1 MPMKAIAALLVLAA
15 AQSAL
20 AQEAQKPNGAPAPPA
35 RSAMRPPA
43 SAAIIR
49 PERPASPRPTGPTIP
64 PAPTPVPSPFAASP
78 STYAPHYT
86 SPLPDR
92 RHLFRGFSPFS
103 FGYGY
108 AAPYPAGVAAPESA
122 PHDSPIDQRD
132 TSGSIYLDVE
142 PRTAQVYVDGFY
154 IGILDDFSRMGVRL
168 QAGRH
173 WIDVRASGYEMLTIP
188 VNISAGQPARFRGDL
203 TAVRTPPPH
212 AVPPRGPETIYVIP
226 GCYAGNRPPRES
238 ALARG
243 CDIARLHINR
253 VSGTFC
259 ILCDR

>member
-1 MPMKAIAALLVLAA
+1 MKAIAALLVLAA

-20 AQEAQKPNGAPAPPA
+20 AQSAQKPNGAPVPPS

-43 SAAIIR
+43 SAATIR

-64 PAPTPVPSPFAASP
+64 AAPTPVPSPFAASP

-92 RHLFRGFSPFS
+92 RHQFRGFSPFS

-108 AAPYPAGVAAPESA
+108 ATPYSAGVAAPESG
-122 PHDSPIDQRD
+122 PHDSPIGQRV
-132 TSGSIYLDVE
+132 TSESIYLDVE

-154 IGILDDFSRMGVRL
+154 IGTVDDFSRTGVML
-168 QAGRH
+168 PAGRH
-173 WIDVRASGYEMLTIP
+173 WIDVRASGYETLTIP

-203 TAVRTPPPH
+203 NAVRTPPAA
-212 AVPPRGPETIYVIP
+212 AVPPRGPETMYVIP
-226 GCYAGNRPPRES
+226 GCYAGNRPPRQS

-243 CDIARLHINR
+243 CDIGRLHIL
-253 VSGTFC
+253 T
-259 ILCDR
+259 DPH